1 MDLDKAFDAVIC
13 GGKIQNGENIE
24 LSVDQRADDQGGD
37 PHDRLPAPALQGLQV
52 REAAKKVIF
61 FTGPATKALLY
72 PHPPLEPSGHW
83 NFFLAKNKL
92 KKVLFFLVA
101 RPLPP
106 PPS

>member
-52 REAAKKVIF
+52 REAAKKC
-61 FTGPATKALLY
+61 ASLKL
-72 PHPPLEPSGHW
+72 SGHW
-83 NFFLAKNKL
+83 NFIFGQK
-92 KKVLFFLVA
+92 
-101 RPLPP
+101 
-106 PPS
+106 